1 MTRPLERVLR
11 WQTGLCST
19 ACLIG
24 LSDRWPYS
32 LKQKPKTQR
41 QFEDSHGRIVPP
53 PVNYAAEAGKNEE
66 NEGAGRTPCTGDHT
80 KGGQCS
86 GDVVRLEPQVA
97 ADRGS
102 QCPKQQ
108 ADVVLVEAAEVQPR
122 QDRQLVW
129 PKRARVIGAAQKPQS
144 GKEIDRRQEPRE
156 AMDQAAEC
164 REQGK
169 VLADRLE
176 DHVKRGEQHDDADA
190 VKHVACD
197 ADPEECFVRK

>member
-41 QFEDSHGRIVPP
+41 QFEDTHGRIVPP

-66 NEGAGRTPCTGDHT
+66 NESAGRAPCTGDHT

-86 GDVVRLEPQVA
+86 GDVLRLEPQVA
-97 ADRGS
+97 ANGGP

-108 ADVVLVEAAEVQPR
+108 ADVVLVEAAEVEPR

-129 PKRARVIGAAQKPQS
+129 SKRTRVIGAAQEPQS
-144 GKEIDRRQEPRE
+144 GKEIERHQEVRE
-156 AMDQAAEC
+156 AIDQAAKC
-164 REQGK
+164 CEQSE
-169 VLADRLE
+169 VLVYRLE
-176 DHVKRGEQHDDADA
+176 NDVKRGEQHDDADA
-190 VKHVACD
+190 VKHVARD
-197 ADPEECFVRK
+197 ADTE

>member
-53 PVNYAAEAGKNEE
+53 PVNYAAEARKNEE

-80 KGGQCS
+80 NRGQCS
-86 GDVVRLEPQVA
+86 GDVLRLEPQVA
-97 ADRGS
+97 ANGGP

-108 ADVVLVEAAEVQPR
+108 ADVVLVEAAEVEPR

-129 PKRARVIGAAQKPQS
+129 SKRARVISAAQKPQS
-144 GKEIDRRQEPRE
+144 GKEIERRQKPRE
-156 AMDQAAEC
+156 AMDQAATC
-164 REQGK
+164 CEQSE
-169 VLADRLE
+169 VLVYRLE
-176 DHVKRGEQHDDADA
+176 DHVKRCKQHDHANA

-197 ADPEECFVRK
+197 ADAE